1 MKKLLAMMLT
11 ASLTF
16 SLVACGGSSASDAT
30 QTAESA
36 AEEVQETVEEAATEA
51 TEAVEEATEEVEEA
65 VEEAT
70 EEATEEEAA
79 DTEASG
85 DYKIA
90 MITDS
95 GDITDMSFN
104 QTTYEASKAFA
115 EAQGVDYQ
123 YYKPTEDSDEARIA
137 AFDNAVADGYN
148 VIVVPGYL
156 FAGMIA
162 SVAEDNPEVTIIA
175 LDCSQGDFEGAGMD
189 ELPANVCSFTYQ
201 EELAGYMAGYA
212 VVKEGYTKLGF
223 LGGMAVPAVIRYGYG
238 FVQGANDAANDL
250 GNASDVE
257 VNYVYGGQF
266 YGDKSITAVM
276 DTWYQGGTEIVFACG
291 GGIFTSAG
299 EAAKK
304 TGGKL
309 VGVDVDQSGTIDG
322 LYGDGVCV
330 TSAMKGLAATVNAT
344 LTDLFAGNWDNYAG
358 KIENLGLVS
367 GDDASLNYVQLP
379 VDTWSMEKFTVD
391 DYNELVSKMFA
402 GDVKVSSDIEAMP
415 STDITVNEFDNIH

>member
-1 MKKLLAMMLT
+1 MKKLMAMMLT

-16 SLVACGGSSASDAT
+16 SLVACGGSSTGADSTTDT
-30 QTAESA
+30 
-36 AEEVQETVEEAATEA
+36 
-51 TEAVEEATEEVEEA
+51 AVEETSTEETT
-65 VEEAT
+65 EEAT
-70 EEATEEEAA
+70 EEASTEETTEETTEEATEETEEAA
-79 DTEASG
+79 DETATEASG

-123 YYKPTEDSDEARIA
+123 YYKPTEDSNEARTA
-137 AFDNAVADGYN
+137 AFDNAVSDGYN
-148 VIVVPGYL
+148 VIIVPGYL
-156 FAGMIA
+156 FADMIA
-162 SVAEDNPEVTIIA
+162 SVAEENPDVKIIA

-189 ELPANVCSFTYQ
+189 ELPENVCSFTYQ

-238 FVQGANDAANDL
+238 FVQGANDAAKDL
-250 GNASDVE
+250 GNTADVE

-266 YGDKSITAVM
+266 FGDESVTAVM

-304 TGGKL
+304 AGGKV

-322 LYGDGVCV
+322 LYGDGICV
-330 TSAMKGLAATVNAT
+330 TSAMKGLAATVNST
-344 LTDLFAGNWDNYAG
+344 LTDLFAGKWDSYAG

-367 GDDASLNYVQLP
+367 GDDPSLNYVQLP
-379 VDTWSMEKFTVD
+379 TDTWRMEKFTVD
-391 DYNELVSKMFA
+391 DYKTLVGSMFS
-402 GDVKVSSDIEAMP
+402 GDITVSSDIEAMP
-415 STDITVNEFDNIH
+415 ATDIKVTEFDNIH

>member
-16 SLVACGGSSASDAT
+16 SLVACGGSSTPSSD
-30 QTAESA
+30 TAES
-36 AEEVQETVEEAATEA
+36 TEA
-51 TEAVEEATEEVEEA
+51 TVEASTEETT
-65 VEEAT
+65 EEAT
-70 EEATEEEAA
+70 EEASTEETTEAA
-79 DTEASG
+79 PTDAA
-85 DYKIA
+85 DKKIA

-115 EAQGVDYQ
+115 EAKGVDYQ
-123 YYKPTEDSDEARIA
+123 YYKPTEDSDEARVA
-137 AFDNAVADGYN
+137 AFNNAVADGYN

-156 FAGMIA
+156 FASMIA
-162 SVAEDNPEVTIIA
+162 TVADANPDVTIIA
-175 LDCSQGDFEGAGMD
+175 LDCSQGDFESAGLTT
-189 ELPANVCSFTYQ
+189 LPANVCSFTYQ

-212 VVKEGYTKLGF
+212 VVKEGYKKLGF

-238 FVQGANDAANDL
+238 FVQGANDAAKAD
-250 GNASDVE
+250 GVESEVE
-257 VNYVYGGQF
+257 VNYVYGGIF
-266 YGDKSITAVM
+266 YGDESITAVM

-291 GGIFTSAG
+291 GGIFNSAG

-304 TGGKL
+304 VGGKV

-330 TSAMKGLAATVNAT
+330 TSAMKGLAATVNST
-344 LTDLFAGNWDNYAG
+344 LTDLFDGKWADHSG

-367 GDDASLNYVQLP
+367 GDDVTLNYVQLP
-379 VDTWSMEKFTVD
+379 TETWSMTNFTVD
-391 DYNELVSKMFA
+391 DYKALVASMYA
-402 GDVKVSSDIEAMP
+402 GDVTVSSDIEAMP
-415 STDITVNEFDNIH
+415 ATDIKVTEFDNIH

>member
-16 SLVACGGSSASDAT
+16 SLAACGGSSTGADSTTDT
-30 QTAESA
+30 
-36 AEEVQETVEEAATEA
+36 
-51 TEAVEEATEEVEEA
+51 AVEETSTEETT
-65 VEEAT
+65 EEAT
-70 EEATEEEAA
+70 EEASTEETTEETTEEATEETTEEAA
-79 DTEASG
+79 DETATEASG

-123 YYKPTEDSDEARIA
+123 YYKPTEDSNEARTA
-137 AFDNAVADGYN
+137 AFDNAVSDGYN
-148 VIVVPGYL
+148 VIIVPGYL
-156 FAGMIA
+156 FADMIA
-162 SVAEDNPEVTIIA
+162 SVAEENPDVKIIA

-189 ELPANVCSFTYQ
+189 ELPENVCSFTYQ

-238 FVQGANDAANDL
+238 FVQGANDAAKDL
-250 GNASDVE
+250 GNTADVE

-266 YGDKSITAVM
+266 FGDESVTAVM

-304 TGGKL
+304 AGGKV

-322 LYGDGVCV
+322 LYGDGICV
-330 TSAMKGLAATVNAT
+330 TSAMKGLAATVNST
-344 LTDLFAGNWDNYAG
+344 LTDLFAGKWDSYAG

-367 GDDASLNYVQLP
+367 GDDPSLNYVQLP
-379 VDTWSMEKFTVD
+379 TDTWRMEKFTVD
-391 DYNELVSKMFA
+391 DYKTLVGSMFS
-402 GDVKVSSDIEAMP
+402 GDITVSSDIEAMP
-415 STDITVNEFDNIH
+415 ATDITVTEFDNIH